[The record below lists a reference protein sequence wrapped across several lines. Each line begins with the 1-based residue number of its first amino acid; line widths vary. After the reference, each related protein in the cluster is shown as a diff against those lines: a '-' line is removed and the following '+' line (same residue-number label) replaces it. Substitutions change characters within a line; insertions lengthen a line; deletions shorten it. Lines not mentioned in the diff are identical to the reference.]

1 MQQESKPT
9 PKISEKESEKKN
21 VKLAHGPEKVEP
33 HGNNSKSS
41 GSSKRRDKRNPNP
54 SNSRARKRVV
64 AENLSDHRDL
74 CVGLSYS
81 FLVSVKIK

>member
-9 PKISEKESEKKN
+9 SKISEKESEKKD
-21 VKLAHGPEKVEP
+21 VKLAHGSEKVEL

-41 GSSKRRDKRNPNP
+41 GSSKRRDKRNPPNP
-54 SNSRARKRVV
+54 GSSRARKRAV

-74 CVGLSYS
+74 SVGLSYS
-81 FLVSVKIK
+81 FF